1 MGVSENGGFPQ
12 QPFGFPTKN
21 DHFGGVL
28 GVPPFKET
36 PGPYM
41 YIYIICIY
49 VYIYITTLEAENTAP
64 WKRKMIFQTIG
75 FSGSMLVFFWVHRMT
90 NYPAILRDYMGL

>member
-36 PGPYM
+36 PM
-41 YIYIICIY
+41 YIYIYNYAGSCEY
-49 VYIYITTLEAENTAP
+49 GGFLEGEHDLN
-64 WKRKMIFQTIG
+64 QTIIFRFYVSAFLG
-75 FSGSMLVFFWVHRMT
+75 
-90 NYPAILRDYMGL
+90 A